1 MRGRAMNAMP
11 AEAGRG
17 SAISGNA
24 EDGENGPAHKPPG
37 QGNRAFL
44 L

>member
-17 SAISGNA
+17 SANTGNA
-24 EDGENGPAHKPPG
+24 DDGEERPAPEQGHKR
-37 QGNRAFL
+37 QVFL
-44 L
+44 S

>member
-11 AEAGRG
+11 AEAGLG
-17 SAISGNA
+17 SAISGHA
-24 EDGENGPAHKPPG
+24 EDGENGPAHKLPRR
-37 QGNRAFL
+37 GNRVFL